1 MTEGVRYYI
10 SKRIMKINYVNRKIL
25 FGLFFILLA
34 STLYAQISNK
44 AKLKIFPRYD
54 HILELESTVET
65 SANVEFGDLNGDGN
79 LDIVLAK
86 GRHWPLIN
94 RVLFGDGKG
103 GILRSHDLGTV
114 ADRSYSGRLV
124 DIDKDGDLDVVISND
139 KPDLKLVYFNDGK
152 GSFEVV
158 SKFGHPDWPTRNSS
172 IADLNNDGFPD
183 IVIANRSKNPGI
195 GNYICLNDGNGK
207 IETDYI
213 AFSHYPATTITP
225 ADFNN
230 DGLIDLAVPHRDNG
244 QSYVFIQTDK
254 GELNFNQIPF
264 GPPTASIRMSQA
276 ADFDSDGRI
285 DIAAIDTKQGVIVYF
300 QEENNSFSSGI
311 SLGNQSASP
320 YALAVSDL
328 NLDGLVD
335 IIVGYVKAS
344 SAAYFNEGN
353 GKSFFLVQFGDD
365 QGTVY
370 GFDVA
375 DFNNDGKPDIAVA
388 RSGATNIIYLANS
401 SNRK

>member
-1 MTEGVRYYI
+1 
-10 SKRIMKINYVNRKIL
+10 MKTNFVIKKTL
-25 FGLFFILLA
+25 FGLFLILLA
-34 STLYAQISNK
+34 STLDVQISNK
-44 AKLKIFPRYD
+44 SKPKNFPRYD
-54 HILELESTVET
+54 HTVELETTAET

-139 KPDLKLVYFNDGK
+139 KPDSKLVYHNDSK
-152 GSFEVV
+152 GSFEVG
-158 SKFGHPDWPTRNSS
+158 SKFGHPDWPTRNASV
-172 IADLNNDGFPD
+172 ADLNSDGFPD
-183 IVIANRSKNPGI
+183 IVVANRSKNPAI
-195 GNYICLNDGNGK
+195 GNYIYINDGNGK
-207 IETDYI
+207 FETDCI

-254 GELNFNQIPF
+254 GELDFNQIPF

-276 ADFDSDGRI
+276 ADFNNDGKI

-300 QEENNSFSSGI
+300 QEEDDSFSSGI
-311 SLGNQSASP
+311 SLGNQSARP

-344 SAAYFNEGN
+344 SVAYFNEGK
-353 GKSFFLVQFGDD
+353 GKSFLPVQFGDD

-375 DFNNDGKPDIAVA
+375 DFNNDGKPDIAAA

>member
-1 MTEGVRYYI
+1 
-10 SKRIMKINYVNRKIL
+10 MKTNFVIKKTL
-25 FGLFFILLA
+25 FGLFLILLA
-34 STLYAQISNK
+34 STLDAQISNK
-44 AKLKIFPRYD
+44 SKPKNFPRYD
-54 HILELESTVET
+54 HTVELETTTET

-124 DIDKDGDLDVVISND
+124 DIDKDGDLDVIISND
-139 KPDLKLVYFNDGK
+139 KPASKLVYHNDSK
-152 GSFEVV
+152 GSFEVG
-158 SKFGHPDWPTRNSS
+158 SKFGHPDWPTRNASV
-172 IADLNNDGFPD
+172 ADL
-183 IVIANRSKNPGI
+183 
-195 GNYICLNDGNGK
+195 
-207 IETDYI
+207 
-213 AFSHYPATTITP
+213 
-225 ADFNN
+225 NN

-254 GELNFNQIPF
+254 GELDFNQIPF

-276 ADFDSDGRI
+276 ADFNNDGKI

-300 QEENNSFSSGI
+300 QEEDDSFSSGI
-311 SLGNQSASP
+311 SLGNQSARP

-344 SAAYFNEGN
+344 SVAYFNEGK
-353 GKSFFLVQFGDD
+353 GKSFLPVQFGDD

-375 DFNNDGKPDIAVA
+375 DFNNDGKPDIAAA